1 LLQRVALGTMRSL
14 GIGVWRLGERLGINV
29 IGATEGPR
37 EAFDGN
43 RTETFERLIAAARAG
58 NGTVDATAC
67 PYPVHQLLTHL
78 VDRHGLLLHGSNHT
92 ALEVLEPQPAR
103 DLDTA
108 VLAVVACDDGIWP
121 IFYAVV
127 ARDRVEGVLT
137 ACTHIGRG
145 SRRRRFYLFAVL
157 GEPAAE
163 STFTDGVVY
172 ALPRA
177 GFRRE
182 WGNEWL
188 NPDSVSPQLRV
199 HVQPADFPLLDT
211 VVGLSS
217 PSGVRQAI
225 RRLRAAKRGRAATP

>member
-1 LLQRVALGTMRSL
+1 MRSF
-14 GIGVWRLGERLGINV
+14 GIWVWHLGERLGINLV
-29 IGATEGPR
+29 GATEVPR
-37 EAFDGN
+37 DPTDGT
-43 RTETFERLIAAARAG
+43 RTAAFERLIAAARAG
-58 NGTVDATAC
+58 DGTIDTTEC

-108 VLAVVACDDGIWP
+108 LLAVVACDDGIWP

-127 ARDRVEGVLT
+127 ARDRVEGVVT
-137 ACTHIGRG
+137 ACTHFGRG
-145 SRRRRFYLFAVL
+145 SRRRRFYVFGVYGDLA
-157 GEPAAE
+157 EP
-163 STFTDGVVY
+163 STFTNGVVY

-182 WGNEWL
+182 WGNEWV
-188 NPDSVSPQLRV
+188 NPAPVRPQLRIEV
-199 HVQPADFPLLDT
+199 RPADFPLLDT

-217 PSGVRQAI
+217 AKGIRDVI
-225 RRLRAAKRGRAATP
+225 RRLRAAKRDRAATP

>member
-1 LLQRVALGTMRSL
+1 MRSA
-14 GIGVWRLGERLGINV
+14 GVGVWRLGERLGLNV
-29 IGATEGPR
+29 IGATEFPR
-37 EAFDGN
+37 DASDGT
-43 RTETFERLIAAARAG
+43 RTEIFERLIAAARAG
-58 NGTVDATAC
+58 DGTVDATGC
-67 PYPVHQLLTHL
+67 PYPVHELLTHL

-92 ALEVLEPQPAR
+92 TLETLEPQPAR

-108 VLAVVACDDGIWP
+108 LLVVVACDDGIWP

-127 ARDRVEGVLT
+127 ARDRIEGVIT

-145 SRRRRFYLFAVL
+145 SQPRRFYLFAVV
-157 GEPAAE
+157 GAPTNG

-182 WGNEWL
+182 WGNEW
-188 NPDSVSPQLRV
+188 VSAEAVRPQLRI
-199 HVQPADFPLLDT
+199 HVRPADFPLLDT

-217 PSGVRQAI
+217 PLGVRRVVRQ
-225 RRLRAAKRGRAATP
+225 LRAAKRKRATTP